1 MIPDPSELVH
11 GKSVDI
17 EKPRYDQSTYIGR
30 AKHFFITTNP
40 LNAFKTSTELEE
52 ARTIVHNYR
61 IGIIQPGLTV
71 KKLWQA
77 KNVYDSAFHPDTGEK
92 MILIGRMSFQVPGN
106 MFITGCLLQFYKST
120 PAVIFWQWFNQTF
133 NAVVNYT
140 NRSGDA
146 PISLTRLGISYV
158 LATGGALGTALTIN
172 KQVQKFPPIIGRF
185 VPFIAVSAANCINIP
200 CMRSAEL
207 TEGTP
212 ILDENG
218 EKLGKSTV
226 VGRRAVS
233 QVVLSRILMASPGM
247 KFWF

>member
-1 MIPDPSELVH
+1 M
-11 GKSVDI
+11 
-17 EKPRYDQSTYIGR
+17 PRYDQSTYIGR

-40 LNAFKTSTELEE
+40 LNALKTSTELEE

-71 KKLWQA
+71 EKLWQA

-146 PISLTRLGISYV
+146 PISLTNLGS
-158 LATGGALGTALTIN
+158 
-172 KQVQKFPPIIGRF
+172 IIYTY
-185 VPFIAVSAANCINIP
+185 SC
-200 CMRSAEL
+200 
-207 TEGTP
+207 
-212 ILDENG
+212 
-218 EKLGKSTV
+218 
-226 VGRRAVS
+226 
-233 QVVLSRILMASPGM
+233 
-247 KFWF
+247 